1 MILQTPFHADH
12 VGTFLRPEKLK
23 IAQFDFY
30 AGKIS
35 REMLTEIENEVIAN
49 LVAKIKELGFHTITD
64 GEFRRTSKHADFMSA
79 FDGICN
85 QSLTGKI
92 SLEKTHPFVEHFKFI
107 KQFEDTN
114 TVAKLTI
121 PAPAQILAQTI
132 TSSAKEN
139 TEKFYT
145 DINDLVYDIANGY
158 KKFIRDIFSAGCRN
172 LQIEDCTCGMLS
184 DQNATQIFG
193 TTPAGLKN
201 IQEQFLIINNLSIES
216 CPDALTIN
224 THICRKNYHSAY
236 TASGTYYSVA
246 ETLFARE
253 NVGAFFLEFDDEKT
267 ESFSSLAKVSKHKKV
282 VLGLVT
288 TKSHELEEKSKIIK
302 KIHEAEKYVPL
313 ENICLSPR
321 CGFES
326 CETDGEITESEQW
339 ATMQL
344 VQEIAKEVWG

>member
-12 VGTFLRPEKLK
+12 VGSFLRPEKLK
-23 IAQFDFY
+23 NARLDFY
-30 AGKIS
+30 VGKIS
-35 REMLTEIENEVIAN
+35 HEILTEIENEVIAD
-49 LVAKIKELGFHTITD
+49 LVAKQKSLGFHAITD
-64 GEFRRTSKHADFMSA
+64 GEFRCTSRHIDFMSS
-79 FDGICN
+79 FDGVCD
-85 QSLTGKI
+85 QGLTGKI

-121 PAPAQILAQTI
+121 PAPSQFLAQTI
-132 TSSAKEN
+132 TSSAKES

-145 DINDLVYDIANGY
+145 DINDLVYDISNGY

-172 LQIEDCTCGMLS
+172 LQMDDCTCGMLA
-184 DQNATQIFG
+184 DQHATQIFG
-193 TTPAGLKN
+193 TTPTGLKN
-201 IQEQFLIINNLSIES
+201 IQEQFLTINNLSIES

-224 THICRKNYHSAY
+224 THICRKNCHSAY
-236 TASGTYYSVA
+236 AANDTYYSMA

-253 NVGAFFLEFDDEKT
+253 NVSAFFLEFDDEKT
-267 ESFSSLAKVSKHKKV
+267 ENFSPLAKVSKHKKV

-288 TKSHELEEKSKIIK
+288 TKSHKLEEKSKIIE
-302 KIHEAEKYVPL
+302 KIHEAEKYIPL

-326 CETDGEITESEQW
+326 YETDGKITEE
-339 ATMQL
+339 
-344 VQEIAKEVWG
+344 